1 MPRKRSPREPTTEFH
16 MRTRNRSI
24 KTTPE
29 PSNSSLEDSSL
40 SELGTPPDTPPSIL
54 SSATRKRKRSSSSSG
69 DPETPSESTQP
80 RRRNTAV
87 VAVPDPI
94 KSRKRRRRPPVSG
107 LSDTSSTSKTDRSSP
122 ATQSSITPPDSA
134 KSSRRNS
141 AATRSDSADAL
152 PETEVQAQ
160 IQAAST
166 VRESST
172 ALRRSARHIKPSIL
186 QGPLAVDAPPNEP
199 SSSTAEA
206 PSENARKRKPS
217 GAASD
222 ASETVPKRRRTLRTA
237 KQATTQK
244 SSNCWDKE
252 KEIWPEF
259 DRNNVIYYANDG
271 TTQYHPAEGDE
282 TPESRSPKKPTR
294 GGARTGRGG
303 GHSNGGGRKGK
314 PKGRGGRG
322 GSPDPPERRQ
332 PLSQEEKAM
341 ISILKARQQELKRF
355 FSVVGA
361 QQFDILE
368 QLANRDL
375 NRMAK
380 KSNAHKK
387 VPEYA
392 MIVEELE
399 AAKQDAEDLVRKRY
413 DIQLE
418 AEMRRLEAEKEVIE
432 QQWKNR
438 RAAARKEHLA
448 AAEGDIILF
457 ERAYRAAH
465 DDTHT
470 ESGSDMMEYF
480 PHYHELPEPDTQ
492 PRGYTSS
499 RIKDEKPFKRQLGE
513 SYDEQARQQVLNE
526 DVIGPLL
533 KQIEQRNKEW
543 RAEQLSHK
551 SRSIDALTE
560 EAAKELAK
568 IGGYLVP
575 RPMDMAE
582 ANSFA
587 LSALADVSEWVA
599 QQYPQKQYIYVP
611 LAKGEAFPVQGL
623 DFSPLPGQAPPPPR
637 PQQAYQQVIRTNS
650 RPRGRRLKY
659 PPLTYEQA
667 VSATTSSPGLPPLQ
681 PQHHTQPQG
690 VHFPPPTTTAP
701 LAGPLV
707 FEAPRIIS
715 SGPGQPIAPA
725 PPKAAPAAG
734 RPSVDIFRHNTRYPP
749 PPPPP
754 SHTSHARQNSLTI
767 ASSPPQQS
775 QPQYQPQPQPQ
786 QYIFQTPQQ
795 PFQHQAAPPPTQ
807 TQQYGPPASTAPVAV
822 ITASGPSSSPAGL
835 NATSPSGPIAGQQT
849 KMPMTFVNQT
859 IESRTAAAAGQASTG
874 PGNGNGHGN
883 GANAAGN
890 DKGSGRRV
898 LLPKF

>member
-1 MPRKRSPREPTTEFH
+1 

-29 PSNSSLEDSSL
+29 PSNSSPEDSSL

-54 SSATRKRKRSSSSSG
+54 GSGTRKRKLSSSSSN
-69 DPETPSESTQP
+69 DPETPSESKRP
-80 RRRNTAV
+80 KRNFTGA
-87 VAVPDPI
+87 AALPDPV
-94 KSRKRRRRPPVSG
+94 KSRKRRGRPPVSR
-107 LSDTSSTSKTDRSSP
+107 LSDTSTNSKTHISPP
-122 ATQSSITPPDSA
+122 ATLPSITPPESA
-134 KSSRRNS
+134 KPSRRNS
-141 AATRSDSADAL
+141 AATQSDSAEAV
-152 PETEVQAQ
+152 PETVVQAQ
-160 IQAAST
+160 IQSAPA
-166 VRESST
+166 VGESSR
-172 ALRRSARHIKPSIL
+172 ALRRSSRHFKPSIL
-186 QGPLAVDAPPNEP
+186 QGPLAVDAPSKQP

-206 PSENARKRKPS
+206 APANVRNHKPS

-222 ASETVPKRRRTLRTA
+222 ASDTIPKRKRTLRSA
-237 KQATTQK
+237 KEATVQK
-244 SSNCWDKE
+244 PSNLWDKE
-252 KEIWPEF
+252 KELWPEF

-282 TPESRSPKKPTR
+282 TPESRSPKKPAR
-294 GGARTGRGG
+294 GGARAGRGG

-314 PKGRGGRG
+314 SRGRAGRG

-341 ISILKARQQELKRF
+341 ISLLKARQQELKRF
-355 FSVVGA
+355 FHVVGA

-368 QLANRDL
+368 QMANRDL

-380 KSNAHKK
+380 KANAHKK

-392 MIVEELE
+392 TIVEELE
-399 AAKQDAEDLVRKRY
+399 AAKQDAEDLARNRY
-413 DIQLE
+413 DVQVE

-432 QQWKNR
+432 QQWTNR
-438 RAAARKEHLA
+438 RAAAREEHLA

-480 PHYHELPEPDTQ
+480 PHYHELPEPGTQ
-492 PRGYTSS
+492 PRGYSSS

-543 RAEQLSHK
+543 RAEQQSHK
-551 SRSIDALTE
+551 SQTMDALTE
-560 EAAKELAK
+560 EAARELAK
-568 IGGYLVP
+568 ISGYLVP

-582 ANSFA
+582 ANSYA

-599 QQYPQKQYIYVP
+599 QQPPLKQYIYVP
-611 LAKGEAFPVQGL
+611 LAKGEAFPAQGL

-637 PQQAYQQVIRTNS
+637 SQQAYQQVLRTNS

-659 PPLTYEQA
+659 PPLTHEQA
-667 VSATTSSPGLPPLQ
+667 LSATTSSPGLPPLQ

-690 VHFPPPTTTAP
+690 GYFPPPTTTAP
-701 LAGPLV
+701 LASPSV
-707 FEAPRIIS
+707 FEVSRIIS

-725 PPKAAPAAG
+725 PPKAPPAPA
-734 RPSVDIFRHNTRYPP
+734 RPNVDIFRHNTRYPP

-754 SHTSHARQNSLTI
+754 SHSSHSRQNSLTT
-767 ASSPPQQS
+767 ASSSGPGPSPQQS

-795 PFQHQAAPPPTQ
+795 PFQHQAAPPPSSG
-807 TQQYGPPASTAPVAV
+807 QQYGPPAGAAPGVVTTAP
-822 ITASGPSSSPAGL
+822 GPSTSPAGP
-835 NATSPSGPIAGQQT
+835 NAASPSGSIAGQQT

-859 IESRTAAAAGQASTG
+859 IESRTAAGA
-874 PGNGNGHGN
+874 GNGNGNGN
-883 GANAAGN
+883 GTGVNAAGN